1 MKFKS
6 LRLDSKLSQQALAT
20 LMKVDQ
26 TAISQW
32 ETGRTLPRAD
42 RLPELAKIF
51 DCSVDELFSTDEPK
65 AV

>member
-6 LRLDSKLSQQALAT
+6 LRLGSKLSQQALAT